1 MCVVLMWHVCVIN
14 PLDSCCKVVI
24 IGYRS
29 TIAGSFK
36 KNSKNKKCKNYEI
49 MQTKKEKKK
58 KKFLQSIGVS
68 KPFKVIFTDFFC

>member
-49 MQTKKEKKK
+49 M
-58 KKFLQSIGVS
+58 
-68 KPFKVIFTDFFC
+68 